1 MARGEAIGDTTSF
14 VLSAMGSGV
23 DFFFRNSQHP
33 SCKSS
38 SICPGSG
45 IFVRPI
51 NRVGPLVGCSR
62 LPHGSCRQSLVE
74 VRSGKENKCIEVVL
88 EAEFNAAFVGAG
100 EIAIL
105 DPPFFM
111 LRQKGGIR
119 CEEREGVS
127 GIMQFSVHGVAG
139 RRKRP
144 VALGAA
150 CFICGECNI
159 EDFFAAQP
167 GEKINAGFEIAIA
180 PPVSR

>member
-1 MARGEAIGDTTSF
+1 MLFRHGNGLFLERCSHGVIEPVHESEVGNQRYDLDN
-14 VLSAMGSGV
+14 LSVVWYPMPAWDSGV

-74 VRSGKENKCIEVVL
+74 VRSGKENKCIEVVA

-105 DPPFFM
+105 EPPFFM

-119 CEEREGVS
+119 CEEREG
-127 GIMQFSVHGVAG
+127 
-139 RRKRP
+139 
-144 VALGAA
+144 
-150 CFICGECNI
+150 EI
-159 EDFFAAQP
+159 ET
-167 GEKINAGFEIAIA
+167 
-180 PPVSR
+180 ST